1 MSAEKSENS
10 RGARKRAN
18 AISIGEGLSVS
29 RSGKDTRDDIPKD
42 PGTSN
47 KGKERAGVQ
56 PRSISAGDI
65 PEPLQKRYFSSTGK
79 WSGEPAYFTT
89 AQAKEPAFRD
99 QGRRLVTSSESE
111 EVVRDLVA
119 IARHRGWSNVHV
131 TGSEAFRR
139 AAWLEASRQ
148 GLEVRG
154 YRPNE
159 RDLQELD
166 RLQRDKSRNSIA
178 PAAVPSISL
187 ESGRDQSQAR
197 ERPARSRPAASGD
210 RNERAAQSQLRIIEA
225 VVRTALFDNPEA
237 ISRVMKV
244 ATTKLQNHV
253 DRGDQI
259 RPAMVREM
267 RDRKPIDIVST
278 RQESSKVHPPIQRSR
293 TR

>member
-10 RGARKRAN
+10 RSARKRAN
-18 AISIGEGLSVS
+18 AISIGEGQSVL

-99 QGRRLVTSSESE
+99 QGRLITSSESE

-131 TGSEAFRR
+131 TGSETFRR

-154 YRPNE
+154 YRPSE

-166 RLQRDKSRNSIA
+166 RIRHEASRNSIA
-178 PAAVPSISL
+178 PTVTAPASREPDRGRRQAQEGLRRPSSA
-187 ESGRDQSQAR
+187 QAS
-197 ERPARSRPAASGD
+197 EKNS
-210 RNERAAQSQLRIIEA
+210 RAAQSQLRVIEA
-225 VVRTALFDNPEA
+225 VVRTALLDNPEA
-237 ISRVMKV
+237 VARVMKV
-244 ATTKLQNHV
+244 ANDKVQTHLQAGRHFQAAKV
-253 DRGDQI
+253 RDTSVRTVEPSGRKRQDVGKE
-259 RPAMVREM
+259 RP
-267 RDRKPIDIVST
+267 PL
-278 RQESSKVHPPIQRSR
+278 QRSR
-293 TR
+293 GR